1 MACAARDGEDRRNII
16 CFGGCGGLWVKCAFV
31 YAYKNGAAPDGN
43 DWTGGGIRVKLKG
56 VEEGV
61 LRSGCG
67 TGDAAYAASIVHSC
81 WGHFGRHFGR
91 FEVILGTKMAPKS
104 T

>member
-1 MACAARDGEDRRNII
+1 M
-16 CFGGCGGLWVKCAFV
+16 
-31 YAYKNGAAPDGN
+31 YAYKNGVAPDGN

-67 TGDAAYAASIVHSC
+67 TGDAAYAASIVHSF
-81 WGHFGRHFGR
+81 WGHVGGR
-91 FEVILGTKMAPKS
+91 FGNFETILCTKKNPKS

>member
-1 MACAARDGEDRRNII
+1 M
-16 CFGGCGGLWVKCAFV
+16 
-31 YAYKNGAAPDGN
+31 YAYKNGVASDGN

-56 VEEGV
+56 VEEAV

-67 TGDAAYAASIVHSC
+67 TGDAAYAASIVHSF
-81 WGHFGRHFGR
+81 WGHLGGQFGH
-91 FEVILGTKMAPKS
+91 FEVILGTQMAPIS